1 MRAMYL
7 ANYFV
12 AGCIASSFLGW
23 VASLHPM
30 ATRAIAFFGSSSL
43 YFWGLC
49 WLLDFSVS
57 GWLKISVNNLQA
69 LLLAVWQQSRS
80 VRGCSYAAKNVC
92 TFRAAVALWLAPLT
106 ALDKRIG
113 WHKSM
118 QGLSSVL
125 RLLALCLLAISPANW
140 QSKTKLRKSKPA
152 PSLLMWWM
160 R

>member
-30 ATRAIAFFGSSSL
+30 AARAIAFLAAAAFIL
-43 YFWGLC
+43 WGLC

-69 LLLAVWQQSRS
+69 LLLASLAAIAIGAGVFL
-80 VRGCSYAAKNVC
+80 CS
-92 TFRAAVALWLAPLT
+92 
-106 ALDKRIG
+106 
-113 WHKSM
+113 
-118 QGLSSVL
+118 
-125 RLLALCLLAISPANW
+125 
-140 QSKTKLRKSKPA
+140 
-152 PSLLMWWM
+152 
-160 R
+160 